1 MRNILEDLKAKIQ
14 VNLMTDAPYFDYKG
28 TRFNCYYTDW
38 ASPIDLQRCERI
50 EILLPP
56 ELNMPNCHVV
66 TNYDISTTRTQCIAN
81 KTSASW
87 KLADYF
93 VEEILPK
100 VDFKLEKI
108 KYERDIDRVL
118 SVLN

>member
-1 MRNILEDLKAKIQ
+1 MMN
-14 VNLMTDAPYFDYKG
+14 APRFDYKG
-28 TRFNCYYTDW
+28 HTFNCYYRDW
-38 ASPIDLQRCERI
+38 ASPVDMMNYERM
-50 EILLPP
+50 EILVPP
-56 ELNMPNCHVV
+56 ELGVPNCHVV
-66 TNYDISTTRTQCIAN
+66 TMYEPPTTACESIAKRTE
-81 KTSASW
+81 ASR

-108 KYERDIDRVL
+108 KYERDVDRVL

>member
-1 MRNILEDLKAKIQ
+1 L
-14 VNLMTDAPYFDYKG
+14 NLMMNVSKFDYKG
-28 TRFNCYYTDW
+28 HTFNCYYRDW
-38 ASPIDLQRCERI
+38 ASPVDMMNYERM
-50 EILLPP
+50 EIVLPP
-56 ELNMPNCHVV
+56 ELYMPNCHVV
-66 TNYDISTTRTQCIAN
+66 TQYDISTTRAQCIAN

-100 VDFKLEKI
+100 IDFKLEKI
-108 KYERDIDRVL
+108 KYERDVDRVL